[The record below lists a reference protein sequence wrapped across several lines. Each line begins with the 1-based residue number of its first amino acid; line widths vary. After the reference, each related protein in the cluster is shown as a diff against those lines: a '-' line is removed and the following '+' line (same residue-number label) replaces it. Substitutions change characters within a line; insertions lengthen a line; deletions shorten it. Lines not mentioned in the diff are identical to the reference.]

1 MKSVYLRK
9 QKKLRKKNGEKIK
22 NGAQERR
29 SNGAGLFLDGV
40 RFSVSWET
48 LGGDLKYLF
57 HLSQP

>member
-9 QKKLRKKNGEKIK
+9 QKQKNNLKKKKSRKKNGEKIK

-48 LGGDLKYLF
+48 SRL
-57 HLSQP
+57 